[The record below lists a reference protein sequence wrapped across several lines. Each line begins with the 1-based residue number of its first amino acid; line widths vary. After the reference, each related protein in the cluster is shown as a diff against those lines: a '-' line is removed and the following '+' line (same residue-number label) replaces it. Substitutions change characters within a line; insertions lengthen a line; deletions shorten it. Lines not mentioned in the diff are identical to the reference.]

1 MRIDG
6 TEANAIS
13 YCIFVQTREPLA
25 ILTNTLREGITNKG
39 CSLII

>member
-1 MRIDG
+1 MCIDG

-13 YCIFVQTREPLA
+13 YCIFVEPLA